1 MTGYLI
7 RRVGTSIVVVFGISM
22 VTFALLHIISP
33 SPGRT
38 VLGLQASPAAV
49 EAFNKAHGFDRPVV
63 LQYLS
68 YMGKLFHGDLGYS
81 YKLNQSVNALLA
93 ENAGRTAMLVAAA
106 LVLAILIAVPLG
118 IFQALRR
125 NSIGDNVA
133 TALAFITYSMPV
145 FFLAMILIQVFALKW
160 HVLPAQASQST
171 SSFVIFTEPRS
182 MLLPVITLAAISVA
196 MYSRYQ
202 RSAALDQLAQDYVRV
217 ARAKGLSHRAV
228 LTRHL
233 LRNACLPVITMVG
246 MSLPLVVAGNLI
258 VEQVFNYPGLGLLF
272 FRSLQSKDYPI
283 LLAYALLTGVLT
295 VVGNFIA
302 DMLVAVVDPRIEF
315 S

>member
-106 LVLAILIAVPLG
+106 LILAILIAVPLG